1 MEISSYASN
10 IQPYGT
16 PNGTNVANKNGNSI
30 GTPSTA
36 SSTGDV
42 SPQKA
47 KGTEHDFSVQAAI
60 EMAESRQELNR
71 EEREKMVEQMN
82 EFVSSINKGVAFR
95 VDEESGRDVVTIYE
109 TNTGDVIRQFPDEEL
124 LVVLRR
130 LAEHTANSGLLVEKV

>member
-1 MEISSYASN
+1 MEISSYTSN

-16 PNGTNVANKNGNSI
+16 PSGTKFAEENGI

-36 SSTGDV
+36 SSN
-42 SPQKA
+42 
-47 KGTEHDFSVQAAI
+47 GTVPVEKPNDAERELSVQAAF
-60 EMAESRQELNR
+60 EMAESRQELNK

-82 EFVSSINKGVAFR
+82 EFVSAMNKGVAFR

-109 TNTGDVIRQFPDEEL
+109 ATTGDVIRQIPDEEM

-130 LAEHTANSGLLVEKV
+130 LAEHTANRGLLVEKV

>member
-1 MEISSYASN
+1 MEISSYTSN

-16 PNGTNVANKNGNSI
+16 PSGTKFAKENCI

-36 SSTGDV
+36 SSN
-42 SPQKA
+42 
-47 KGTEHDFSVQAAI
+47 GTVPVEKPNDAERELSVQAAI
-60 EMAESRQELNR
+60 EMAESRQELNK

-82 EFVSSINKGVAFR
+82 EFVSAMNKGVAFR

-109 TNTGDVIRQFPDEEL
+109 ATTGDVIRQIPDEEM

-130 LAEHTANSGLLVEKV
+130 LAEHTANRGLLVEKV

>member
-1 MEISSYASN
+1 
-10 IQPYGT
+10 
-16 PNGTNVANKNGNSI
+16 
-30 GTPSTA
+30 
-36 SSTGDV
+36 
-42 SPQKA
+42 
-47 KGTEHDFSVQAAI
+47 I
-60 EMAESRQELNR
+60 EMAESRQVLNR

-109 TNTGDVIRQFPDEEL
+109 TNTGDVIRQFPDEEM